1 MVLVGGGG
9 GAHMTGHVSHSLM
22 QNKPSAGVMLA
33 DVPSVGLKRKN
44 ISMITSVVENNDHF
58 ELLYVRLLG
67 GFML

>member
-22 QNKPSAGVMLA
+22 QNKPSAVA
-33 DVPSVGLKRKN
+33 DVPDVGLESKN
-44 ISMITSVVENNDHF
+44 ICMIIIVVEKNDHF
-58 ELLYVRLLG
+58 ELLDARLLG